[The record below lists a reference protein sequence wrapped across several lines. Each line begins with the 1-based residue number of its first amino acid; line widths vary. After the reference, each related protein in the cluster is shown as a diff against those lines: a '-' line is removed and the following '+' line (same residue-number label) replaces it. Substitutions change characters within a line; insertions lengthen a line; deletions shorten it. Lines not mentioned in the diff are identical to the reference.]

1 MLNKN
6 EKFDK
11 TINRELGSGGRTVDR
26 LHPNRLNIL
35 ILFLLIAP
43 LVFMLTSC
51 TSIAE
56 SFRNNLIVEDRYRM
70 ILDGLQVTLVI
81 TLFAAVLGTL
91 LGGLVC
97 WMRMSRRAWLR
108 QVAKVYIDL
117 MRGTPVLVLLMLMY
131 YVVMAPLDT
140 TGIVVAIVTFA
151 MNTAAYISEML
162 RTTIQGIDRGQTEA
176 GLALGFTPRQT
187 FLRIVLPQVVK
198 AVMPVYQG
206 EIISLLK
213 GTSIV
218 GYIAVAD
225 MTRASDLIRSRTF
238 DAFFPLILT
247 AIIYFV
253 AAWII
258 GLMLQSLVQ
267 RQRTKAIAAAVT
279 LVLFGLA
286 GYVPTMLTDSK
297 AAATGRQSEVPPV
310 FKMLKGKSVGVIIG
324 SIQDIAVTDLAPD
337 ANILRMTSQ
346 TDVLAALENGKLDV
360 AGSES
365 LTLDFNREIAAKVD
379 SVDAGLGSIPIGAI
393 FRKDNA
399 ALQQDFNS
407 FLADIR
413 SDGTYQKIYDRW
425 LQSEDPS
432 AMAIPEQ
439 RGTGRTLR
447 VATYP
452 AMPPFNFVNSGKL
465 SGLEPAILT
474 EWANRRNWKL
484 EFLVMDFSAQIPAV
498 QTGKADM
505 AMGAIST
512 TEERQKQVLFSD
524 GYCESHIMLITRKGE
539 AGILTNSSQLT
550 ATETDGSVWPWAVG
564 LLILIIGGG
573 AWFFIRRRAA
583 GSWGQV
589 HDPGLGQATCPH
601 DPSHAPLLRI
611 SDLRKSYGTLDVLR
625 GITVDIRRGEVIS
638 IIGPSGTGKST
649 FLRAL
654 NLLDPPTGGSII
666 VDGENILAQG
676 YPVNRMRQK
685 MGMVFQS
692 FNLFGHKT
700 VLENVIFAPCQ
711 LLHQPEEEA
720 RRDGLALLRKVGL
733 AEKADVYP
741 SSLSGGQK
749 QRVAIARALAMKPEV
764 ILFDEPTSALDP
776 TMVGEVLS
784 VIRQLANEGMTMLIV
799 THEMKFAH
807 DVSTRIF
814 FMSGGYIHED
824 GTPEQ
829 IFETPIHS
837 ATKAFIQRI
846 RKEVFEIDGP
856 DFDFLGMHSAIS
868 AFCHK
873 YGIQEKEETAHRLV
887 DEMLDGAMAPY
898 RPITVRITHSEQS
911 LVTALDFMVEQMTA
925 TPLSDAHRTELSGQ
939 CRQVIEEPTKRGF
952 RVKLLI

>member
-1 MLNKN
+1 MA
-6 EKFDK
+6 DW
-11 TINRELGSGGRTVDR
+11 TS
-26 LHPNRLNIL
+26 
-35 ILFLLIAP
+35 
-43 LVFMLTSC
+43 LT
-51 TSIAE
+51 E
-56 SFRNNLIVEDRYRM
+56 SFYSNLIVEDRYKM
-70 ILDGLQVTLVI
+70 ILDGLQVTLLI
-81 TLFAAVLGTL
+81 TLFSAILGTL

-97 WMRMSRRAWLR
+97 WMRMSRRPWLR
-108 QVAKVYIDL
+108 QAARVYIDL

-162 RTTIQGIDRGQTEA
+162 RTTIQGIDHGQTEA
-176 GLALGFTPRQT
+176 GLALGFTRRQT
-187 FLRIVLPQVVK
+187 FFRIVLPQVVR

-253 AAWII
+253 AAWLI
-258 GLMLQSLVQ
+258 GLLLQSLVN
-267 RQRTKAIAAAVT
+267 RQRLKAAVAAG
-279 LVLFGLA
+279 LLLLMGLA
-286 GYVPTMLTDSK
+286 GYHPSQEPGK
-297 AAATGRQSEVPPV
+297 ALANSEIPSV
-310 FKMLKGKSVGVIIG
+310 FKALKGRRVAVIIG
-324 SIQDIAVTDLAPD
+324 SIQDIAVTDMAPD
-337 ANILRMTSQ
+337 ADIQRMTTT
-346 TDVLAALENGKLDV
+346 TDLLAALESGKVDA

-365 LTLDFNREIAAKVD
+365 LTLNFNREIADKVD
-379 SVDAGLGSIPIGAI
+379 SVGAGLENIPVAAI
-393 FRKDNA
+393 FKQGNTT
-399 ALQQDFNS
+399 LQQDFNS
-407 FLADIR
+407 FLAEIR
-413 SDGTYQKIYDRW
+413 RDGTYQKIYDSW
-425 LQSEDPS
+425 QKSEDPS
-432 AMAIPEQ
+432 AMAVPVQ

-452 AMPPFNFVNSGKL
+452 AMPPFNFINSGKM

-484 EFLVMDFSAQIPAV
+484 EFLVMDFAAQIPAV
-498 QTGKADM
+498 QTGKADL
-505 AMGAIST
+505 AMGAISV

-524 GYCESHIMLITRKGE
+524 GYIESHIVLITRKGE
-539 AGILTNSSQLT
+539 AGILTGKHPKSLSTSEGNT
-550 ATETDGSVWPWAVG
+550 FPWWSVA
-564 LLILIIGGG
+564 LLIIIIGGC
-573 AWFFIRRRAA
+573 AWLISRRRSWT

-601 DPSHAPLLRI
+601 DPGPHDPGAPLI
-611 SDLRKSYGTLDVLR
+611 SISNLRKSYDSLDVLR
-625 GITVDIRRGEVIS
+625 DITVDIRRGEVIS

-649 FLRAL
+649 FLRCL
-654 NLLDPPTGGSII
+654 NLLEQPSGGSII
-666 VDGENILAQG
+666 VDGEDILAKG
-676 YPVNRMRQK
+676 YPVNKLRKK

-692 FNLFGHKT
+692 FNLFEHKT

-711 LLHQPEEEA
+711 LLQRPEAEA
-720 RRDGLALLRKVGL
+720 RQEGLALLRKVGL

-784 VIRQLANEGMTMLIV
+784 VIRQLAQEGMTMLIV

-814 FMSGGYIHED
+814 FMYDGYIHED
-824 GTPEQ
+824 GSPEQ
-829 IFETPIHS
+829 IFENPVHS

-846 RKEVFEIDGP
+846 RKEVFEIGGP
-856 DFDFLGMHSAIS
+856 DFDFLGMHSTIS

-873 YGIQEKEETAHRLV
+873 YGISEKEDTAHRLT
-887 DEMLDGAMAPY
+887 DKMLDGAMAPY

-911 LVTALDFMVEQMTA
+911 LVTALDFMVEKMEA
-925 TPLSDAHRTELSGQ
+925 TPLSDVHRTELGKQ
-939 CRQVIEEPTKRGF
+939 CREVIEEPTKRGF
-952 RVKLLI
+952 RVKLII